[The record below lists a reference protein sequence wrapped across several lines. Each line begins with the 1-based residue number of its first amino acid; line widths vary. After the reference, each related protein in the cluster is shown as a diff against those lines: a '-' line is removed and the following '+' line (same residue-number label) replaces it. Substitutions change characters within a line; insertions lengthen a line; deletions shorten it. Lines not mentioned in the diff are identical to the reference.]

1 MISCLV
7 VGFYYYPR
15 AVTEHLRGTVL
26 DHGGLDAQTDHRV
39 GTPCLGIF
47 HEAIDRLRASASIF
61 VYSWISPPATLRRMA
76 MTSFLKGSFQLYC
89 GSVAEHLSSSLHHH
103 RRLKADRDHRV
114 CTQGLSLFN
123 HAVYRLL
130 PRFSE
135 QLAVLVDFST
145 NKVSK
150 KSHEILS
157 CVSCPN

>member
-1 MISCLV
+1 
-7 VGFYYYPR
+7 
-15 AVTEHLRGTVL
+15 
-26 DHGGLDAQTDHRV
+26 
-39 GTPCLGIF
+39 
-47 HEAIDRLRASASIF
+47 
-61 VYSWISPPATLRRMA
+61 

-103 RRLKADRDHRV
+103 RRLKTDSDHCV
-114 CTQGLSLFN
+114 CAQGFCLFN

-150 KSHEILS
+150 RSYDILS
-157 CVSCPN
+157 YVSCPN